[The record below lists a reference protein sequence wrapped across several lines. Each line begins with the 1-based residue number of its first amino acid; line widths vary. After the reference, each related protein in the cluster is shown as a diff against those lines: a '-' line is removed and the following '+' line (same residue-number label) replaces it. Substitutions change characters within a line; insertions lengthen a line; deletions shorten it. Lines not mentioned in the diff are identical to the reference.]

1 MSTITIE
8 ELEKLTVDE
17 AKEKIE
23 WKQHV
28 SVKDQLA
35 MAKLLAES
43 LVSKNKDDI
52 YVVDKNEQEI
62 LSYVAYV
69 SLATNI
75 ELGEDDYYNYDV
87 LVSLDVNPY
96 QLELLGFQDYV
107 DNYVDS
113 LLEQNNIEYV
123 AARAINEVVFNVS
136 TVVDHLNDMLDK
148 GDPNKI
154 AKYLSKGV
162 EMLAKK
168 LPDFSAMDSKQIIET
183 IKKA

>member
-8 ELEKLTVDE
+8 ELEKLTVAE

-69 SLATNI
+69 SLSTNI
-75 ELGEDDYYNYDV
+75 ELGEDDYHNYDV
-87 LVSLDVNPY
+87 LTGIVNPY
-96 QLELLGFQDYV
+96 EFELLGFQDYV
-107 DNYVDS
+107 ENYVNS

-154 AKYLSKGV
+154 AKYLSKSV

-168 LPDFSAMDSKQIIET
+168 MPDFSAMDSKQMIET
-183 IKKA
+183 IKKV